1 MKFRTYNY
9 FLYFFLLTLMS
20 CIEPQ
25 PNLDKYG
32 NDKLE
37 VHETYVG
44 NVNTTYRDTVYI
56 PIYSEIYS
64 ESRFNS
70 TLLTATLSIRNTSLT
85 DSIFVNTIDYYN
97 NDGVNVKS
105 FIDKTVLLKPMASID
120 YVIDRDDDT
129 GGLGANFI
137 LDWSSRKDCKPI
149 FQAVMIGTSGQHG
162 LSFVVNGQSLKN
174 K

>member
-1 MKFRTYNY
+1 MSKS
-9 FLYFFLLTLMS
+9 FLLFSICLLFFNS

-25 PNLDKYG
+25 PNLDKFG
-32 NDKLE
+32 NDKL
-37 VHETYVG
+37 VSHEAYQG
-44 NVNTTYRDTVYI
+44 NIDTSFRDTVYI

-64 ESRFNS
+64 ETRLNS

-85 DSIFVNTIDYYN
+85 DSIFVHTIEYYN

-105 FIDKTVLLKPMASID
+105 FIDKTVMLKPMASID

-129 GGLGANFI
+129 GGVGANFI
-137 LDWSSRKDCKPI
+137 LDWSSSHNCKPI

-162 LSFVVNGQSLKN
+162 LSFVVNGQSLKD